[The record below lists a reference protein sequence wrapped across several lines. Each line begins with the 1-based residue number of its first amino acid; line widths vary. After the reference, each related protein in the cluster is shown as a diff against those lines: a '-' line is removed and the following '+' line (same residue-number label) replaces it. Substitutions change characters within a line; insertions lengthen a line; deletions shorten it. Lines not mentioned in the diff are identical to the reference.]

1 MSTHLIRRRTV
12 LAGLL
17 ALPLA
22 GLRAAPHPH
31 EGALPFALTSAA
43 RARTLKARV
52 APAIAGQVVKAAR
65 KDAARPVHLMAEV
78 RTGGLLK
85 GEGGRETSQQAQE
98 DWRQARLQ
106 ALAWRLSGEMAHFE
120 AARQLLLAWSGT
132 YQPSFSPVDETELA
146 SLLMGYDLVQ
156 ERLNG
161 IEREQVQAFCR
172 TLAQGYLSDPV
183 KVGGP
188 STARNNWHSH
198 RIKIG
203 TAAAYVTGDALLVAR
218 AKERFL
224 AHVPR
229 NIGVGGVPFDFEQRD
244 ALHYTTY
251 SLEPLLTTALMAQA
265 HGDDWYGAPEARRLV
280 EALAWLAPYAQG
292 KKTHEEFA
300 KSAVPFDRKRVAA
313 GEKGFTGNWEA
324 RGAANVY
331 LLAARF
337 DPAWLPLA
345 LELRPPAWALALYG
359 A

>member
-1 MSTHLIRRRTV
+1 MSALLIHRRSV
-12 LAGLL
+12 LAALL
-17 ALPLA
+17 ALPFT
-22 GLRAAPHPH
+22 GLRAAPRQLDD
-31 EGALPFALTSAA
+31 ALAFALTSTL

-52 APAIAGQVVKAAR
+52 EPAVAEQVRKTAR
-65 KDAARPVHLMAEV
+65 RDAARPVHLMAEV

-106 ALAWRLSGEMAHFE
+106 ALAWRLSGEMPHFE
-120 AARQLLLAWSGT
+120 ASRRLVLAWTSG

-146 SLLMGYDLVQ
+146 SLLMGFDLIQ

-161 IEREQVQAFCR
+161 VEREQVRAFCR

-203 TAAAYVTGDALLVAR
+203 TAAAYVTGEAQLIAR

-229 NIGVGGVPFDFEQRD
+229 NIGAGGVPFDFEQRD

-251 SLEPLLTTALMAQA
+251 SLEPLLTTALMARA
-265 HGDDWYGAPEARRLV
+265 HGDDWYGAPEAQRLA

-300 KSAVPFDRKRVAA
+300 KSAVPFDRKRAAA

-324 RGAANVY
+324 KGAANVY

-337 DPAWLPLA
+337 DPAYLPLA
-345 LELRPPAWALALYG
+345 LELRPPAWALALYRD
-359 A
+359 

>member
-1 MSTHLIRRRTV
+1 MRRRVV

-22 GLRAAPHPH
+22 RLRAAPRA
-31 EGALPFALTSAA
+31 GNDALPFALTSAA
-43 RARTLKARV
+43 RAHTFKARM
-52 APAIAGQVVKAAR
+52 APAIAEQVLKAAR
-65 KDAARPVHLMAEV
+65 KDAARPVHLMAQV

-106 ALAWRLSGEMAHFE
+106 ALAWRLSDNTVHFDS
-120 AARQLLLAWSGT
+120 ARQLLLAWSGT

-146 SLLMGYDLVQ
+146 SLLMGFDLVQ

-161 IEREQVQAFCR
+161 VEREQVQAFCR
-172 TLAQGYLSDPV
+172 TLAHGYLSDPV

-229 NIGVGGVPFDFEQRD
+229 NIGAGGVPFDFEQRD
-244 ALHYTTY
+244 ALHYATY

-265 HGDDWYGAPEARRLV
+265 HGDDW
-280 EALAWLAPYAQG
+280 
-292 KKTHEEFA
+292 
-300 KSAVPFDRKRVAA
+300 
-313 GEKGFTGNWEA
+313 
-324 RGAANVY
+324 
-331 LLAARF
+331 
-337 DPAWLPLA
+337 
-345 LELRPPAWALALYG
+345 
-359 A
+359 

>member
-1 MSTHLIRRRTV
+1 MITRRAILT
-12 LAGLL
+12 GLL
-17 ALPLA
+17 ALPFA
-22 GLRAAPHPH
+22 GMRAASAATTP
-31 EGALPFALTSAA
+31 PFALTSSA
-43 RARTLKARV
+43 RAAALKTQVPAKV
-52 APAIAGQVVKAAR
+52 ATQVIRAAQKAV
-65 KDAARPVHLMAEV
+65 DRPVHLMEEV
-78 RTGGLLK
+78 RTGGLLD
-85 GEGGRETSQQAQE
+85 GEGGRKESQQAQE

-106 ALAWRLSGEMAHFE
+106 ALAWRLTGEPAYLDN
-120 AARQLLLAWSGT
+120 ARKLALAWSRG

-146 SLLMGYDLVQ
+146 SLLMGVDLIQ
-156 ERLNG
+156 ERLSAS
-161 IEREQVQAFCR
+161 EREQLQAFCR
-172 TLAQGYLSDPV
+172 TLATGYLSDPV

-203 TAAAYVTGDALLVAR
+203 TAASYLSGDAALVAR
-218 AKERFL
+218 AKQRFL
-224 AHVPR
+224 SHVPR
-229 NIGVGGVPFDFEQRD
+229 NIGEGGVPFDFEQRD

-265 HGDDWYGAPEARRLV
+265 HGDDWYGAPEARRLA

-292 KKTHEEFA
+292 RKTHEEFA

-313 GEKGFTGNWEA
+313 GEKGFTGNWETK
-324 RGAANVY
+324 GAANVY

-337 DPAWLPLA
+337 DPAYLPLA

>member
-1 MSTHLIRRRTV
+1 MSALLIHRRSV
-12 LAGLL
+12 LAALL
-17 ALPLA
+17 ALPFT
-22 GLRAAPHPH
+22 GLRAAPRQLDD
-31 EGALPFALTSAA
+31 ALAFALTSTL

-52 APAIAGQVVKAAR
+52 EPAVAEQVRKTAR

-106 ALAWRLSGEMAHFE
+106 ALAWRLSGEMPHFE
-120 AARQLLLAWSGT
+120 ASRRLVLAWTSG

-146 SLLMGYDLVQ
+146 SLLMGFDLIQ

-161 IEREQVQAFCR
+161 VEREQVRAFCR

-203 TAAAYVTGDALLVAR
+203 TAAAYVTGEALLIAR

-229 NIGVGGVPFDFEQRD
+229 NIGAGGVPFDFEQRD

-251 SLEPLLTTALMAQA
+251 SLEPLLTTALMARA
-265 HGDDWYGAPEARRLV
+265 HGDDWYGAPETQRLA

-300 KSAVPFDRKRVAA
+300 KSAVPFDRKRAAA

-324 RGAANVY
+324 KGAANVY

-337 DPAWLPLA
+337 DPAYLPLA
-345 LELRPPAWALALYG
+345 LELRPPAWALALYRD
-359 A
+359 

>member
-1 MSTHLIRRRTV
+1 MSAHLIRRRSV
-12 LAGLL
+12 LAALL

-22 GLRAAPHPH
+22 GLRAAPRPH
-31 EGALPFALTSAA
+31 EEALAFALTSAA

-52 APAIAGQVVKAAR
+52 EPAIAGQVIKAAR
-65 KDAARPVHLMAEV
+65 KDVARPVHLMAEV

-106 ALAWRLSGEMAHFE
+106 ALAWRLSGDMTYFE
-120 AARQLLLAWSGT
+120 SARQLVLAWSSG
-132 YQPSFSPVDETELA
+132 YAPSFSPVDETELA
-146 SLLMGYDLVQ
+146 SLLMGFDLIQ

-161 IEREQVQAFCR
+161 VEREQARAFCR

-203 TAAAYVTGDALLVAR
+203 TAAAYATGEALLIAR
-218 AKERFL
+218 ARERFL
-224 AHVPR
+224 AHIPR
-229 NIGVGGVPFDFEQRD
+229 NIGAGGVPFDFEQRD

-265 HGDDWYGAPEARRLV
+265 HGDDWYGAPEAKRLA
-280 EALAWLAPYAQG
+280 EALAWLSPYAQG

-300 KSAVPFDRKRVAA
+300 KSVVPFDRKRAAA
-313 GEKGFTGNWEA
+313 GEKGFTGNWEPK
-324 RGAANVY
+324 GAANVY

-337 DPAWLPLA
+337 DPAYLSLA
-345 LELRPPAWALALYG
+345 LELRPPAWALALY
-359 A
+359 AS

>member
-1 MSTHLIRRRTV
+1 M
-12 LAGLL
+12 LAALL
-17 ALPLA
+17 ALPLT
-22 GLRAAPHPH
+22 GLRAAPRQH
-31 EGALPFALTSAA
+31 EDALAFALTSSA
-43 RARTLKARV
+43 RARAFKAGV
-52 APAIAGQVVKAAR
+52 APAIAEQVLKAAR

-85 GEGGRETSQQAQE
+85 GEGGREKSQQAQE

-106 ALAWRLSGEMAHFE
+106 ALAWRLSGEMAYFE
-120 AARQLLLAWSGT
+120 SARQLVLAWSNG

-146 SLLMGYDLVQ
+146 SLLMGFDLIQ

-161 IEREQVQAFCR
+161 VEREQVRAFCR
-172 TLAQGYLSDPV
+172 ILAQGYLSEPV

-203 TAAAYVTGDALLVAR
+203 TAAAYVTGEALLIAR

-229 NIGVGGVPFDFEQRD
+229 NIGAGGVPFDFEQRD

-251 SLEPLLTTALMAQA
+251 SLEPLLTAALMAQA
-265 HGDDWYGAPEARRLV
+265 HGDDWYRAPQAQRLA

-313 GEKGFTGNWEA
+313 GEKGFTGNWEPK
-324 RGAANVY
+324 GAANVY
-331 LLAARF
+331 LLAAHF
-337 DPAWLPLA
+337 DPAYLPLA
-345 LELRPPAWALALYG
+345 LELRPPAWALALY
-359 A
+359 AS

>member
-1 MSTHLIRRRTV
+1 MSAHFTRRRSV

-22 GLRAAPHPH
+22 GLRAAPHRR
-31 EGALPFALTSAA
+31 EGTLPFALTSAA
-43 RARTLKARV
+43 RARTLEARV
-52 APAIAGQVVKAAR
+52 APAVAEQVVKAAR

-106 ALAWRLSGEMAHFE
+106 ALAWRLSGELAHFE

-146 SLLMGYDLVQ
+146 SLLMGVDLIQ
-156 ERLNG
+156 ERLSAS
-161 IEREQVQAFCR
+161 EREQLQAFCR
-172 TLAQGYLSDPV
+172 TLATGYLSDPI

-203 TAAAYVTGDALLVAR
+203 TAASYLTGDAALIAR
-218 AKERFL
+218 AKERFM

-229 NIGVGGVPFDFEQRD
+229 NIGEGGVPFDFEQRD

-251 SLEPLLTTALMAQA
+251 SLEPLLTAALMAKN
-265 HGDDWYGAPEARRLV
+265 HGDDWFAVPGARRLR

-292 KKTHEEFA
+292 QKTHEEFA
-300 KSAVPFDRKRVAA
+300 NSAVPFDRKRVAA
-313 GEKGFTGNWEA
+313 GQKGFTGNWD
-324 RGAANVY
+324 RMGAANVY
-331 LLAARF
+331 LLASRF
-337 DPAWLPLA
+337 DAAYAPLA
-345 LELRPPAWALALYG
+345 RELQPPVWALALF
-359 A
+359 